1 MEKKSGGSRAFFRK
15 YLLNS
20 KIAKVLSS
28 IFWTHIGNQQH
39 LWALYCPSATKPSPS
54 SHNKGLSAFVSTSTL
69 PSFPLLQTLLTAL
82 ILWHTNH
89 SVSWVFSLGCDI
101 CSCSGLPP
109 TNLVHVF
116 YFHEKEQRLFSCSFA
131 VVADTG
137 HCESHF
143 ISALPLCLGFCNIV
157 SPSQAGSRNLTFFFK
172 VG

>member
-1 MEKKSGGSRAFFRK
+1 MTHFSKHLPFFYDKSS
-15 YLLNS
+15 
-20 KIAKVLSS
+20 KVLSC
-28 IFWTHIGNQQH
+28 IFCTHIGNQQH
-39 LWALYCPSATKPSPS
+39 LWALYCPTATKPSPS
-54 SHNKGLSAFVSTSTL
+54 SHPCLSAFVSTSTL
-69 PSFPLLQTLLTAL
+69 PSSPRLQTPLTAF

-137 HCESHF
+137 HRESHF
-143 ISALPLCLGFCNIV
+143 ISALPLCLEFCNIV